1 MMSDVM
7 TDAAGSV
14 VEDLL
19 SETGTIVEEA
29 LEGAAEL
36 VDGARR
42 AGLRRLVALVVV
54 IGAVVFAA
62 RWWQSRQ
69 PTPAVDQDN

>member
-1 MMSDVM
+1 VISDVM
-7 TDAAGSV
+7 TEAAGSI

-19 SETGTIVEEA
+19 SETGTIADEA
-29 LEGAAEL
+29 FEGAAEL

-42 AGLRRLVALVVV
+42 AGLRRLVALAVV

>member
-1 MMSDVM
+1 VISDVM
-7 TDAAGSV
+7 TEAAGSI

-19 SETGTIVEEA
+19 SETGTIADEA
-29 LEGAAEL
+29 FEGAAEL

-42 AGLRRLVALVVV
+42 AGLRRLVALAVV
-54 IGAVVFAA
+54 IGAVVLAA

-69 PTPAVDQDN
+69 PTPAVDQDY